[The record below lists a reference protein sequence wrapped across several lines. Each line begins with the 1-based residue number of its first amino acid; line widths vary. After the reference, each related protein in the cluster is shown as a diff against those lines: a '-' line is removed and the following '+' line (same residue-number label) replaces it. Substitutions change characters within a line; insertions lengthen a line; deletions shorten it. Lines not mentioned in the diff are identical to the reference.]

1 MPDRF
6 FTVRWAMLTA
16 AQADLPTMLL
26 MILVSSGSMAF
37 AVLFVARCRP
47 KADDGLSW
55 WGGALLLNTFAFIVF
70 GGVRVPDRLWL
81 LVPGNLLLS
90 GSMAAALHSLALYRN
105 VIVGGALIWGPMLAI
120 GGLTWCFL
128 DSPMWRVP
136 SVDFVVAAQSMA
148 VAWVVIRPSSST
160 LAVPLERGR
169 LLLVMGMVL
178 LTSLY
183 MFRIAAVLSGN
194 TRVVDLVTPDLSQT
208 ISYMMGLIGIL
219 FSTLGLVLMH
229 KERSEYLYRRLAFQ
243 DALTGV
249 PNRRAVMDS
258 LTQVVAHGGRAREPL
273 SVMMIDID
281 FFKRINDAHGHR
293 VGDLV
298 LTEIAQRLR
307 RRLRAQDI
315 LGRYGGEEFL
325 AAFPDTDIEGAR
337 VLAEELRGDFE
348 CNPVRVPNLS
358 IPITL
363 SIGVHSRVP
372 SVGRNVVEEMVLAAD
387 HALYAAKDGG
397 RNRVCVDGMVA
408 SAKGAGETAAA

>member
-1 MPDRF
+1 MGG
-6 FTVRWAMLTA
+6 MLSA

-26 MILVSSGSMAF
+26 MILVTSGAMAF

-47 KADDGLSW
+47 RAGDGLSW
-55 WGGALLLNTFAFIVF
+55 WGGALLLNTLAFIVF

-90 GSMAAALHSLALYRN
+90 GSMAAALHSLALYRS
-105 VIVGGALIWGPMLAI
+105 VIVGGALIWGPMLVI

-128 DSPMWRVP
+128 DSPVWRVP
-136 SVDFVVAAQSMA
+136 SVDLVVAAQSMA
-148 VAWVVIRPSSST
+148 VAWVVIRPSPSVP
-160 LAVPLERGR
+160 AVPLERGR
-169 LLLVMGMVL
+169 FLLVAGMVL
-178 LTSLY
+178 LTGLY

-219 FSTLGLVLMH
+219 FSTLGFVLMH

-258 LTQVVAHGGRAREPL
+258 LAQVVAHGGRAREPL

-325 AAFPDTDIEGAR
+325 AAFPDTDIEGVR
-337 VLAEELRGDFE
+337 GLAEELRGDFE
-348 CNPVRVPNLS
+348 RNPVRVPNLS

-363 SIGVHSRVP
+363 SIGVHSRIP

-387 HALYAAKDGG
+387 RALYAAKDGG
-397 RNRVCVDGMVA
+397 RNRVCVDGVIA
-408 SAKGAGETAAA
+408 SAKGSGEAAVA